1 MALLAAE
8 KPQVRKEAMAL
19 RLEGGLFGPEFL
31 ALLEKGAVPFQSP
44 KDFGLP
50 KGSLQEEMALAYQEA
65 KALWRLFKER
75 LEGALG
81 TEREGE
87 VTRERWVRPFLTLLG
102 YRLDYRGHAQAGGK
116 TYPILYRAD
125 EGSEAPPVHV
135 VPWSQELGKAGRGG
149 RSPHGLLQDYLN
161 ASEALWGLVTNGR
174 QLRLLRK
181 TPFVRRQAYVEV
193 DLEALME
200 EDRFG
205 DFALVFRLLHRTRL
219 PKEAATAHEA
229 PVERYHQMAVE
240 QGERARERLR
250 EAVEALLQDLGTGF
264 LQGPSGE
271 ALKEDPKALYE
282 DLLRLTYRLLFL
294 LVAEARGLLGGN
306 ELFERAFS
314 LHRLLRLAEN
324 REAYTEDLELWLGLK
339 ALFELL
345 RNPGLQVGEGPAAR
359 VVGLEVLNGTLF
371 GTRLR
376 LEEEPFAIEN
386 RHLLSALRHLAFVYD
401 PEERAYKRVN
411 YAALDVEELGSVY
424 ESLLDNAPQ
433 VVWDGGKWVLSF
445 ARSAERK
452 KTGSYYTPEELV
464 ALVLKEA
471 LDPVVERKLKEA
483 GEDPKAQEEALLS
496 LKVIDPAAGSGHF
509 LLGAARRLGRRL
521 AQIRTGEEEP
531 SPKAYRQA
539 VRDVVRN
546 CLYAVDLN
554 PLAVELCRVAL
565 WMESHVPGRP
575 LSFLDHRVKVGNSL
589 VGVLD
594 PGALARGVPKEA
606 YKPRAGDEKEVAK
619 GARKANEMALKG
631 FQDLFQ
637 ADFSP
642 GKEEDWAGDL
652 EKLAR
657 RPEDTPEQVAAK
669 AREYEDLRER
679 EALKRLFLASDLWT
693 AAFFQPLR
701 GKGPF
706 ITTEHVWT
714 ALRGGKLSPEVER
727 LARELS
733 KRHRFLHWWLEFPDV
748 LAQGGFDVLLGN
760 PPWEKVKL
768 EDKQFFADKAPEVAQ
783 AENAAKRKK
792 LIEAL
797 EEKNPALY
805 QEYQE
810 ALREAEATSGF
821 LRHAGRFPLTARGD
835 INTYPLFAELGRSL
849 VNPRGR
855 MGMIVPTGI
864 ATDDSTK
871 EFFGDVVDKG
881 QLAALLDFE
890 NREKLFPAVDS
901 RVKFC
906 VFALRGKGG
915 AEPAWLVFFATRP
928 EHAEDLGRLFTLSP
942 EDFALLNPN
951 TRTCPVFRTR
961 QDAELTKAIYRRVPV
976 LWREAREVPNL
987 PEGGLLPASA
997 PLAPGIKVLPE
1008 QNPWGVGFL
1017 RLFDMS
1023 NDAHLFRTRRDLEA
1037 QRFRLVGNRFV
1048 RGEEV
1053 YLPLY
1058 EAKLFW
1064 HYDHRFA
1071 TFAGEDTRDVEPGE
1085 KEDPTF
1091 LPLPCY
1097 WVPKGETEARLREAG
1112 WERGWLLGFRNVTNA
1127 TNERTVVVSRL
1138 PLAGVG
1144 HSAPLLLP
1152 FLGLPSLLLEANLSA
1167 LVLDYVARQK
1177 VGGTNLTFHYVKQF
1191 PILPPSAYGPEDL
1204 RFIVPRVLE
1213 LSYTAWDLAPLAQDV
1228 WEEAD
1233 EGLREAIRAF
1243 LAGARLH
1250 PDAPPGWV
1258 EGPYPFPPFV
1268 WDEERRARLRAELD
1282 AYYARLYGLSR
1293 KQLRYILDPRDL
1305 TEKELQDILS
1315 DFEEV
1320 EDPLDEKAYRK
1331 RMEKSAFPGET
1342 FRVLKDKDIRRYGEY
1357 RTRRLVLEAW
1367 EALKNLW
1374 DRRDF

>member
-8 KPQVRKEAMAL
+8 KPQVRKEATAL

-65 KALWRLFKER
+65 KALWQLFKER

-181 TPFVRRQAYVEV
+181 TPFIRRQAYVEV

-205 DFALVFRLLHRTRL
+205 NFALVFRLLHRTRL

-282 DLLRLTYRLLFL
+282 DLLRLTYRILFL
-294 LVAEARGLLGGN
+294 LVAEARGVLGGN
-306 ELFERAFS
+306 ELFEKAFS

-324 REAYTEDLELWLGLK
+324 REAYTEDLDLWLGLK

-345 RNPGLQVGEGPAAR
+345 RNPELQVGEGPAAR
-359 VVGLEVLNGTLF
+359 VVGLEVLNGALF

-452 KTGSYYTPEELV
+452 KTGSYYTPDELV

-531 SPKAYRQA
+531 SPEAYRQA

-594 PGALARGVPKEA
+594 PGALARGIPKEA
-606 YKPRAGDEKEVAK
+606 YEPKAGDEKEVAK

-706 ITTEHVWT
+706 ITTQHVWT

-733 KRHRFLHWWLEFPDV
+733 ERHRFFHWWLEFPDV
-748 LAQGGFDVLLGN
+748 MERGGFDVVLGN

-768 EDKQFFADKAPEVAQ
+768 EDKQFFADKAKEIAE
-783 AENAAKRKK
+783 AENSAKRRRM
-792 LIEAL
+792 IAAL
-797 EEKNPALY
+797 EKENPALFKA
-805 QEYQE
+805 YQE
-810 ALREAEATSGF
+810 ALAEAEAVSGF
-821 LRHAGRFPLTARGD
+821 LRHSGRFPLTARGD

-849 VNPRGR
+849 LHPRGR
-855 MGMIVPTGI
+855 MGMVLPTGI
-864 ATDDSTK
+864 ATDDSSK
-871 EFFGDVVDKG
+871 EFFGDVVERG

-890 NREKLFPAVDS
+890 NREGLFPAVDS
-901 RVKFC
+901 RLKFS
-906 VFALRGKGG
+906 VFVLRGGESP
-915 AEPAWLVFFATRP
+915 EPAKLRFFATRP
-928 EHAEDLGRLFTLSP
+928 EHAEDPGRLFTLRP

-951 TRTCPVFRTR
+951 TKTCPVFRTR
-961 QDAELTKAIYRRVPV
+961 QDAELTLAIYSRVPV
-976 LWREAREVPNL
+976 LWREE
-987 PEGGLLPASA
+987 PE
-997 PLAPGIKVLPE
+997 E
-1008 QNPWGVGFL
+1008 NPWGVRFL

-1023 NDAHLFRTRRDLEA
+1023 NDSHLFRTREDLEG
-1037 QRFRLVGNRFV
+1037 QGFRLVGNRFV

-1058 EAKLFW
+1058 EAKMFW

-1071 TFAGEDTRDVEPGE
+1071 TFEGKDTRDVEPGE

-1091 LPLPCY
+1091 LPLPRY
-1097 WVPKGETEARLREAG
+1097 WVSKEETEACLREAG
-1112 WERGWLLGFRNVTNA
+1112 WERRWLLGFRDITNA
-1127 TNERTVVVSRL
+1127 TNERTAIFAAL
-1138 PLAGVG
+1138 PRVGVG
-1144 HSAPLLLP
+1144 NKGPLLLAEQAADAT
-1152 FLGLPSLLLEANLSA
+1152 L
-1167 LVLDYVARQK
+1167 LVLANSNALPMDYVARQK
-1177 VGGTNLTFHYVKQF
+1177 VAGTTLNFHYVKQF
-1191 PILPPSAYGPEDL
+1191 PILPPDRYTPKDL

-1213 LSYTAWDLAPLAQDV
+1213 LAYTAWDLAPLAQDV

-1233 EGLREAIRAF
+1233 EGLRGPSGLGR
-1243 LAGARLH
+1243 
-1250 PDAPPGWV
+1250 PG
-1258 EGPYPFPPFV
+1258 
-1268 WDEERRARLRAELD
+1268 
-1282 AYYARLYGLSR
+1282 
-1293 KQLRYILDPRDL
+1293 
-1305 TEKELQDILS
+1305 
-1315 DFEEV
+1315 
-1320 EDPLDEKAYRK
+1320 
-1331 RMEKSAFPGET
+1331 PGST
-1342 FRVLKDKDIRRYGEY
+1342 
-1357 RTRRLVLEAW
+1357 RTRPPSG
-1367 EALKNLW
+1367 
-1374 DRRDF
+1374 